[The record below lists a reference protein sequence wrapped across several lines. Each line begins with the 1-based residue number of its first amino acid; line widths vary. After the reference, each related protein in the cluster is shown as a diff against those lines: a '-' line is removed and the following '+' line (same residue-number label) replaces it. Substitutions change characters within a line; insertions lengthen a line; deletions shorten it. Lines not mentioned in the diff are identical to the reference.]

1 MLRKLKGW
9 HVCTS
14 YVTSL
19 RSRRN
24 AGVSNEVFL
33 HVRKFRQLKGRNYY
47 SESSS
52 REYAAVNAHVKM
64 LIKHIREANI
74 NKYSKDSDCC
84 DVCDAVQP
92 SSSWTQMDKS
102 VQTVVGS
109 WKTWMGWRVRAA
121 GKTVFA
127 LCKSSKILI
136 WIMSQIR
143 GIYHLDCIANPK
155 TTTAFT
161 DGWTCLRITEPLP
174 LLPEVYTSFTHGNLH
189 FCKVLAHTV
198 FHYSFY
204 EKHNTVPFRKVYCL
218 R

>member
-92 SSSWTQMDKS
+92 SSS
-102 VQTVVGS
+102 
-109 WKTWMGWRVRAA
+109 
-121 GKTVFA
+121 
-127 LCKSSKILI
+127 
-136 WIMSQIR
+136 
-143 GIYHLDCIANPK
+143 
-155 TTTAFT
+155 
-161 DGWTCLRITEPLP
+161 
-174 LLPEVYTSFTHGNLH
+174 
-189 FCKVLAHTV
+189 
-198 FHYSFY
+198 
-204 EKHNTVPFRKVYCL
+204 
-218 R
+218 